1 MCIGMHHGP
10 QGPPGFPQHQHM
22 QGPQPG
28 QGPPQRG
35 PPPGS
40 MGGERL
46 RSLMLQI
53 ITNHLLY
60 YIRCTILR
68 EINLA
73 EAAKCKMFQTI
84 MNYNKQKKHAKSL
97 YYAVNPLTHKVV
109 LIVKVI

>member
-1 MCIGMHHGP
+1 MIEETIKKVEDGENLQTKMYQNSCSVLYHFKFAGSKLVLLIRLFNMCIGMHHGP

-46 RSLMLQI
+46 RML
-53 ITNHLLY
+53 
-60 YIRCTILR
+60 
-68 EINLA
+68 
-73 EAAKCKMFQTI
+73 
-84 MNYNKQKKHAKSL
+84 
-97 YYAVNPLTHKVV
+97 V
-109 LIVKVI
+109 

>member
-1 MCIGMHHGP
+1 MWEFVKPKSHTQSSDSMLLCSQLAERAKLVLLIRLFDMCIGMHHGP

-46 RSLMLQI
+46 RMLV
-53 ITNHLLY
+53 
-60 YIRCTILR
+60 RCY
-68 EINLA
+68 
-73 EAAKCKMFQTI
+73 KF
-84 MNYNKQKKHAKSL
+84 Y
-97 YYAVNPLTHKVV
+97 
-109 LIVKVI
+109 

>member
-1 MCIGMHHGP
+1 MYQNNSSVLYHFQFADSKLVLLMRLFNMCIGMHHGP

-46 RSLMLQI
+46 RMLVQCSNFI
-53 ITNHLLY
+53 SQLFATLCEMHDIEGN
-60 YIRCTILR
+60 
-68 EINLA
+68 
-73 EAAKCKMFQTI
+73 
-84 MNYNKQKKHAKSL
+84 
-97 YYAVNPLTHKVV
+97 
-109 LIVKVI
+109 

>member
-1 MCIGMHHGP
+1 MKIKTCEQKSRRNSSSSVLCHFQFADSRLVSLIRLFDMCIGMHHGP

-46 RSLMLQI
+46 RMLVQ
-53 ITNHLLY
+53 Y
-60 YIRCTILR
+60 Y
-68 EINLA
+68 
-73 EAAKCKMFQTI
+73 KF
-84 MNYNKQKKHAKSL
+84 
-97 YYAVNPLTHKVV
+97 
-109 LIVKVI
+109 

>member
-40 MGGERL
+40 MGGERP
-46 RSLMLQI
+46 RML
-53 ITNHLLY
+53 
-60 YIRCTILR
+60 IRCFGL
-68 EINLA
+68 L
-73 EAAKCKMFQTI
+73 
-84 MNYNKQKKHAKSL
+84 L
-97 YYAVNPLTHKVV
+97 
-109 LIVKVI
+109 

>member
-1 MCIGMHHGP
+1 MIGVCRSSSSVLCHFQFTNSRLVLLMRLFNMCIGMHHGP

-46 RSLMLQI
+46 RMLVQCY
-53 ITNHLLY
+53 TFY
-60 YIRCTILR
+60 
-68 EINLA
+68 
-73 EAAKCKMFQTI
+73 
-84 MNYNKQKKHAKSL
+84 
-97 YYAVNPLTHKVV
+97 
-109 LIVKVI
+109 